1 MTSHGLFRAE
11 LLLAQ
16 SRLIGPVL
24 GLETGGPQA
33 RLAVS
38 SHGAVLAVA
47 APERKAHGETVVGA
61 IDALLRQAGVT
72 IKDLAAIAVGIGP
85 GSFTGLRIALSYA
98 KGVALA
104 TGCGVVGIHSLD
116 ALALSALCLP
126 ELASGTTI
134 CPILDARKGELYA
147 ALYRPV
153 ENGLEKLSGEFL
165 AKPEDLARQI
175 ELAGQIEGEVVYLG
189 DGVTSH
195 GDALRKEAQGPQG
208 ARGRKVTVADL
219 SLVRSSAAMI
229 AVLGAARVASGR
241 LDSVS
246 SLQPLYVRPSEAE
259 LKAKRPANA
268 AGLEALWSKEKKSS
282 SASMQTMMKS

>member
-1 MTSHGLFRAE
+1 LFRAE

-33 RLAVS
+33 SLAVA

-61 IDALLRQAGVT
+61 IDALLREAGVT

-104 TGCGVVGIHSLD
+104 TGCGVVGIPSLD
-116 ALALSALCLP
+116 ALALCALCLP

-147 ALYRPV
+147 ALYRAV

-165 AKPEDLARQI
+165 AKPQDLAGQI
-175 ELAGQIEGEVVYLG
+175 ELAGQIDGQVVYLG
-189 DGVTSH
+189 DGVTSY

-208 ARGRKVTVADL
+208 ASGRKVTVADL
-219 SLVRSSAAMI
+219 SLLRSSAAMI
-229 AVLGAARVASGR
+229 AALGAARVANGR

-259 LKAKRPANA
+259 LKAKRPASA

>member
-33 RLAVS
+33 SLAVA
-38 SHGAVLAVA
+38 SHAAVLAVA

-104 TGCGVVGIHSLD
+104 TGCGVVGIPSLD
-116 ALALSALCLP
+116 ALALCALCLP

-147 ALYRPV
+147 ALYRAV

-165 AKPEDLARQI
+165 AKPQDLAGQI
-175 ELAGQIEGEVVYLG
+175 ELAGQIDGQVVYLG
-189 DGVTSH
+189 DGVTSY

-208 ARGRKVTVADL
+208 ASGRKVTVADL
-219 SLVRSSAAMI
+219 SLLRSSAAMI
-229 AVLGAARVASGR
+229 AALGAARVANGR

>member
-33 RLAVS
+33 SLAVA

-61 IDALLRQAGVT
+61 IDALLREAGVT

-104 TGCGVVGIHSLD
+104 TGCGVVGIPSLD
-116 ALALSALCLP
+116 ALALCALCLP

-147 ALYRPV
+147 ALYRAV

-165 AKPEDLARQI
+165 AKPQDLAGQI
-175 ELAGQIEGEVVYLG
+175 ELAGQIDGQVVYLG
-189 DGVTSH
+189 DGVTSY

-208 ARGRKVTVADL
+208 ASGRKVTVADL
-219 SLVRSSAAMI
+219 SLLRSSAAMI
-229 AVLGAARVASGR
+229 AALGAARVANGR

>member
-33 RLAVS
+33 SLAVA

-104 TGCGVVGIHSLD
+104 TGCGVVGIPSLD
-116 ALALSALCLP
+116 ALALCALCLP
-126 ELASGTTI
+126 ELGSGTTI

-147 ALYRPV
+147 ALYRAV

-165 AKPEDLARQI
+165 AKPEDLAGQI
-175 ELAGQIEGEVVYLG
+175 ELAGQIQGQVVYLG
-189 DGVTSH
+189 DGVTSY
-195 GDALRKEAQGPQG
+195 GDALSKEAQGPQG
-208 ARGRKVTVADL
+208 ASGRKVTVADL

-229 AVLGAARVASGR
+229 AALGAARVASGR

>member
-33 RLAVS
+33 SLAVA

-61 IDALLRQAGVT
+61 IDALLREAGVT

-104 TGCGVVGIHSLD
+104 TGCGVVGIPSLD
-116 ALALSALCLP
+116 ALALCALCLP

-147 ALYRPV
+147 ALYRAV

-165 AKPEDLARQI
+165 AKPQDLAGQI
-175 ELAGQIEGEVVYLG
+175 ELAGQIDGQVVYLG
-189 DGVTSH
+189 DGVTSY

-208 ARGRKVTVADL
+208 ASGRKVTVADL
-219 SLVRSSAAMI
+219 SLLRSSAAMI
-229 AVLGAARVASGR
+229 AALGAARVAKGR

>member
-33 RLAVS
+33 SLAVA

-61 IDALLRQAGVT
+61 IDALLREAGVT

-104 TGCGVVGIHSLD
+104 TGCGVVGIPSLD
-116 ALALSALCLP
+116 ALAWCALCLP

-147 ALYRPV
+147 ALYRAV

-165 AKPEDLARQI
+165 AKPEDLAGQI
-175 ELAGQIEGEVVYLG
+175 ELAGQIQGQVVYLG
-189 DGVTSH
+189 DGVTSY

-208 ARGRKVTVADL
+208 ATGRKVTVADL

-229 AVLGAARVASGR
+229 AALGAARVASGR